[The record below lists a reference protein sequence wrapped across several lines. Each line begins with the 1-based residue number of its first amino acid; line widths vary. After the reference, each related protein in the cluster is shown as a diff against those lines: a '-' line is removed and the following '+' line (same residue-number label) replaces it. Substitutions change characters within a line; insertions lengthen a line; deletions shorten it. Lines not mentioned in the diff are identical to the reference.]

1 MKKTRSSLTE
11 WAVRGLLVLASMLLT
26 VSVQAQSSVRGSRG
40 AGEDAASKVGTLEA
54 PRMRFAPEREDA
66 PRYQV
71 QRVDARTLVVYRART
86 DRPGLEGFL
95 LDVPDLLTTLHARV
109 LGDRG
114 LGDVARLH
122 MAQSSTLEPAEA
134 SDAYRFDYQF
144 SEPFR
149 AVRAE
154 LWLAPL
160 DDTGERRLLFAL
172 ASSLALAIVLG
183 LYALYRMSAV
193 QMQFAARRENFVSA
207 VSHELKTPLTAI
219 RMYGE
224 ILREGLVESDEK
236 RSEYYGLISSES
248 ERLSRLVQNV
258 LDLSR
263 IERGERL
270 PDLVVGDL
278 EGVVRAAV
286 QVLEAED
293 RQRGFT
299 IDLSVQGALPRAR
312 FNADAVKQLVFNL
325 LDNAFKYAREGQ
337 ALRVCVSL
345 DAAERTVRLTVR
357 DFGPGVP
364 GADLA
369 RIFEPF
375 YRVQSELTRSHQGVG
390 LGLSLV
396 QRLVTAMGGRV
407 RAEAAQPG
415 LCVIIE
421 LPRA

>member
-1 MKKTRSSLTE
+1 MTKIRSSPFERACFAAWFL
-11 WAVRGLLVLASMLLT
+11 AVMLLAPGA
-26 VSVQAQSSVRGSRG
+26 QAQARGPASL
-40 AGEDAASKVGTLEA
+40 DARDGPSKLSA
-54 PRMRFAPEREDA
+54 PESPHMRFAPEREDA

-71 QRVDARTLVVYRART
+71 QRVDPRTLVVYRTRT

-95 LDVPDLLTTLHARV
+95 LDVPDLLATLQKRV
-109 LGDRG
+109 LGGRG
-114 LGDVARLH
+114 LDEVAQLRMAPEQPTTRDDV
-122 MAQSSTLEPAEA
+122 
-134 SDAYRFDYQF
+134 SDHYRFDYRF

-160 DDTGERRLLFAL
+160 DDTGERRLLIAL

-183 LYALYRMSAV
+183 LFALYRMSAV

-270 PDLVVGDL
+270 PDLVVGDV
-278 EGVVRAAV
+278 ESVVRAAV
-286 QVLEAED
+286 QVLAAEAQ
-293 RQRGFT
+293 QRGFT

-312 FNADAVKQLVFNL
+312 FNADALKQLVFNL
-325 LDNAFKYAREGQ
+325 LDNAFKYAREGES
-337 ALRVCVSL
+337 LRVCVGL
-345 DAAERTVRLTVR
+345 EPGERVVRLTVR

-364 GADLA
+364 EADLR

-375 YRVQSELTRSHQGVG
+375 YRAQSELTRSHQGVG

-396 QRLVTAMGGRV
+396 QRLVAAMGGSV
-407 RAEAAQPG
+407 RAEAARPG
-415 LCVIIE
+415 LRVIIE